1 MWDGAEGVCVS
12 SLGCGRLPPTFD
24 NLADGIHVDGNDN
37 DEEEHR
43 PDGIRSVYT
52 LIDLA
57 ISNPQLVRHANRFAT
72 TFYNIG
78 GRLRFVKARL
88 KHAYHTITKLV
99 VKGQVPLVER
109 QVERVD
115 WAVKRV
121 RDDSRSGDG
130 DNGGIG
136 IVAAVVKKEKTASNE
151 VRQYALERLSDAV
164 VNGKVTDGSVER
176 CARIWGVVDYHRF
189 GTEEE
194 KEAARLKRKLKFIQL
209 EDVLPVGGGVGAG
222 AIGIL
227 VVVLVWLRRN

>member
-1 MWDGAEGVCVS
+1 M
-12 SLGCGRLPPTFD
+12 
-24 NLADGIHVDGNDN
+24 
-37 DEEEHR
+37 
-43 PDGIRSVYT
+43 
-52 LIDLA
+52 
-57 ISNPQLVRHANRFAT
+57 
-72 TFYNIG
+72 
-78 GRLRFVKARL
+78 KARL

-121 RDDSRSGDG
+121 RDDSGSGDG

-136 IVAAVVKKEKTASNE
+136 IVAAVVEKEKTASNE

-164 VNGKVTDGSVER
+164 VNRKVTDGSVER
-176 CARIWGVVDYHRF
+176 CARIWGVVDYHGF

-209 EDVLPVGGGVGAG
+209 EDVLPVGGGGRGDWNTSSSVGMVAPELICSPEG
-222 AIGIL
+222 LLKAFDEELGL
-227 VVVLVWLRRN
+227 LSTCTALDDVDADADADETKSMKKKVVVGFDADWGDDQGGDLREAR